1 MSGRSVEMLQQIGY
15 ALAGIITIFLT
26 VSIIIMAILMLKNIK
41 TVMLK
46 SWSQWLKRRNA
57 NKLRSKRD
65 KEDEIDFFSNKSS
78 QSVCADE
85 EAPQDQLI
93 TLRQFS
99 PKVPIVQNQSLNES
113 ERKLVS
119 RDSRESVVNDPLLP
133 TPFGGVNLIPLVES
147 LESKPQE
154 TEGKEE
160 RAPYDLSNNDADDNE
175 EEEVEANAI
184 QAGRI
189 PQNDTFMLAT
199 IGDKLN
205 PNATPGLVNEVL
217 NTGSAESASYYQLRP
232 EMAESLHVEDV
243 FNATMRQTKLMPT
256 QKPPEV

>member
-1 MSGRSVEMLQQIGY
+1 M
-15 ALAGIITIFLT
+15 
-26 VSIIIMAILMLKNIK
+26 
-41 TVMLK
+41 
-46 SWSQWLKRRNA
+46 
-57 NKLRSKRD
+57 
-65 KEDEIDFFSNKSS
+65 
-78 QSVCADE
+78 
-85 EAPQDQLI
+85 
-93 TLRQFS
+93 
-99 PKVPIVQNQSLNES
+99 QNQSLNES

-189 PQNDTFMLAT
+189 P
-199 IGDKLN
+199 
-205 PNATPGLVNEVL
+205 
-217 NTGSAESASYYQLRP
+217 
-232 EMAESLHVEDV
+232 
-243 FNATMRQTKLMPT
+243 
-256 QKPPEV
+256 